1 MQCSTVTGPPPVTVT
16 VQIPG
21 LEEFAKAAHHLV
33 PLSSEITPE
42 PIMITL
48 INNALVP
55 WIKRKGKPKG
65 LFLFVLTQLNF
76 FLLQVEM
83 IIFCWLNSSHYF
95 WQFTVD
101 KDVILPKMGQG
112 TQEWTK

>member
-48 INNALVP
+48 INNAL
-55 WIKRKGKPKG
+55 
-65 LFLFVLTQLNF
+65 
-76 FLLQVEM
+76 
-83 IIFCWLNSSHYF
+83 
-95 WQFTVD
+95 
-101 KDVILPKMGQG
+101 
-112 TQEWTK
+112 

>member
-1 MQCSTVTGPPPVTVT
+1 MTVT

-55 WIKRKGKPKG
+55 WITRKGKPKG
-65 LFLFVLTQLNF
+65 FFLFVLTQDRRFKSAKGGIGEGSAERPAQDRVL
-76 FLLQVEM
+76 E
-83 IIFCWLNSSHYF
+83 
-95 WQFTVD
+95 
-101 KDVILPKMGQG
+101 K
-112 TQEWTK
+112 E